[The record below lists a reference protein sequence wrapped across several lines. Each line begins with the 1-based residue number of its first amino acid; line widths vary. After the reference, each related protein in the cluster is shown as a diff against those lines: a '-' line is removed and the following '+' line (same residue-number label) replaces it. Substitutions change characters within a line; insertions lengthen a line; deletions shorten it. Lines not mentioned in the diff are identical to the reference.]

1 MSMVLK
7 ICHVTSVHQRYD
19 TRIFY
24 KECTS
29 LAKAGYDVTL
39 LVADNKAPEIR
50 NGVKIISADF
60 KPTSRLDRIL
70 HSSRVMFKYAMQVD
84 AEIYHLHDPELLLV
98 AKKLKQ
104 NSKKVIFDSHENYPA
119 QIACK
124 RYLPAALR
132 QTAASVYKLYETSAL
147 RCCDAVVVPCTF
159 YGGLNIFEG
168 RCKKTVYI
176 SNAPKLEELYDKY
189 NPENRKWNKAICH
202 VGGLT
207 YERGITHLIK
217 AAYKADV
224 KLILAG
230 KFSPNGYHE
239 ELQKMPEYQC
249 VDYRGFVNRDG
260 LMEIFNESSIG
271 IATILDIGQYNTFD
285 NLYTKVYEYMSVG
298 LPVIVSKYAYA
309 DKAVSRYKFGLSV
322 KPDDI
327 NAIAEAIRQIIESPT
342 AAKKM
347 GNAGRLAVKTE
358 FNWSLEEHK
367 LIALYQSLI

>member
-1 MSMVLK
+1 MSVK
-7 ICHVTSVHQRYD
+7 VCHVTSVHQRYD
-19 TRIFY
+19 TRIFH

-39 LVADNKAPEIR
+39 LVADNKAPEVR

-60 KPTSRLDRIL
+60 KPASRLDRIL
-70 HSSRVMFKYAMQVD
+70 HSSRVMFKHAMQIN
-84 AEIYHLHDPELLLV
+84 AEIYHLHDPELLPV

-104 NSKKVIFDSHENYPA
+104 NSKKVIFDSHENHTA

-124 RYLPAALR
+124 RYLPAALQ

-159 YGGLNIFEG
+159 YGGVNIFEG

-202 VGGLT
+202 IGGLT
-207 YERGITHLIK
+207 YERGIMHLIK

-249 VDYRGFVNRDG
+249 VDYRGFVDRDG

-271 IATILDIGQYNTFD
+271 MATILNIGQYNTGD
-285 NLYTKVYEYMSVG
+285 NFATKVYEYMSVG
-298 LPVIVSKYAYA
+298 LPVIISKYAYA
-309 DKAVSRYKFGLSV
+309 DKAVSKYKFGLSV

-327 NAIAEAIRQIIESPT
+327 NAIADAIRQIIESPT
-342 AAKKM
+342 AAKEM

-358 FNWSLEEHK
+358 FNWSIEEQK